1 MATFHD
7 RATSA
12 TPTQYRVFGDN
23 KRSSSSADDESAD
36 GSWHDAVSATTSR
49 HPGGL
54 SSSGTQASLSAKS
67 ASLAPSNITQG
78 SFSSDLRHS
87 GISRNATPRPPES
100 ISHVRGNGAGE
111 IETATT
117 EQRQAIIREQIEKEI
132 KIKTGTEN
140 MLEAL
145 LSKNM
150 KQTKEQRLRVE
161 SELSSSHRKIAQLQ
175 NELEEELMRAHM
187 TPIEAPEARRLS
199 TFFNA
204 GPGRSPS
211 RATTHTTG
219 ESFEAEDS
227 ESESPTVVL
236 SETLQ
241 ELEAEG
247 MSSDYYVDRANNL
260 VDLFKRYPTLKYDL
274 EWSVFGLRV
283 QVMLLSESR
292 DVVAAGYR
300 LTRHAIADRKSI
312 QVIRALHTDELV
324 MLSLVKESKASM
336 EREQALK
343 FVRAFLDVKDGV
355 RELSRSVVRT
365 LVSIAEHR
373 DDRLR
378 NICIMTIAEL
388 LVKDPALLFSAG
400 GIGTLNDVL
409 GEGTFGASESLAA
422 GFVHVLDA
430 PKSRKYL
437 RAGCELNSV
446 FANFTETVPDSDRHL
461 KLRFSAKAI
470 SAMLKTWPGILTLA
484 QNPERPLQ
492 SLLLSLQFPDPQSRD
507 LILELLFDAL
517 RIKPPSWSSSFLA
530 GRRLTTYGRV
540 ANMKSEQDKKQSRTV
555 YEDED
560 NPFDLTAHF
569 SGLILALLVEAGL
582 INVLS
587 DLIDDESDLSLK
599 RKTTLLLVEVLRRA
613 QRSLPSSMCS
623 NLHLLPSLLPSSS
636 PIKARSDNQHLSTS
650 TIYQMESIS
659 RTMTRSD
666 DISDVSGRYS
676 VSTEIPNSLL
686 PGEQSKSKL
695 SSTMDETQF
704 RTAILDTNVL
714 SSVNF
719 MKWKWD
725 LILNIIEGPLTNP
738 KRLDEAIKGSK
749 FIKRLVGF
757 YRPFKYR
764 FSMVRNTKP
773 NRRYIRT
780 GCALMRCLVQSP
792 EGSKYLA
799 QNKLLR
805 QIAECLAQVD
815 RMSGLTSLSPLFS
828 REQMADTLSGG
839 YFALLGT
846 LSSEP
851 SGIQM
856 MERWHMLNMF
866 YHIVELAD
874 RNDLI
879 QTLLGN
885 MDFTHESHLRVILS
899 KALTTG
905 SKDIRIFS
913 TKLLR
918 KYVIG
923 KVLQGSPVEWVIE
936 LLVTQLYDPDV
947 TVCQVAVKILEEA
960 CNQRDYLEYVVK
972 CRPSLDH
979 LGEIGAPLLLR
990 FLSTSVG
997 YHYLDGLDYITQ
1009 EMDDWFLGRNDA
1021 YVGLV
1026 EASLSRAYIDQPRRN
1041 SLALNDIV
1049 EMQDIGLVPPHF
1061 YRELARTTEGCKL
1074 LEQSG
1079 HFYEFASTVR
1089 DFQLDEE
1096 DAEVLLKV
1104 KGALWA
1110 IGNVGSMELSAP
1122 FLEETDIVERIVE
1135 IAETAAVMTMRGT
1148 AFFVLG
1154 LVSRSQHGLEML
1166 IEAGWDAAVDQRGRS
1181 LGSCMPLNL
1190 SKLYS
1195 VKFEPYHVCTEEDKA
1210 ARNRYKVASKD
1221 SDPLKQKILGL
1232 IIDMGNTVLAKKAA
1246 ADLQVLKTNRPECF
1260 RRIDLFE
1267 KTLVILESHHF
1278 RLSARRFAL
1287 ELFDKS
1293 VVRRIIF
1300 GDESVSD
1307 SEMSE

>member
-12 TPTQYRVFGDN
+12 TPTQHRVLGDSR
-23 KRSSSSADDESAD
+23 RSSSSADDESAD

-49 HPGGL
+49 HAGP
-54 SSSGTQASLSAKS
+54 SSSGTLASLSAKS

-78 SFSSDLRHS
+78 SFNSDLKHAS
-87 GISRNATPRPPES
+87 ISRNATPRPPES
-100 ISHVRGNGAGE
+100 ITHGRGNGVGGDNEAP
-111 IETATT
+111 TT
-117 EQRQAIIREQIEKEI
+117 EQRQAIIRGQIEKEI

-145 LSKNM
+145 LAKNM

-175 NELEEELMRAHM
+175 NELEEELMRAQL

-204 GPGRSPS
+204 TSGRSPS
-211 RATTHTTG
+211 RATTHATG
-219 ESFEAEDS
+219 ESFEDEDS
-227 ESESPTVVL
+227 EAESPTVVL

-247 MSSDYYVDRANNL
+247 MSPDYYVDRANNL

-300 LTRHAIADRKSI
+300 LTRYAIADRKSI

-409 GEGTFGASESLAA
+409 GEGTFGASDSLAA
-422 GFVHVLDA
+422 GFVHVLDS

-461 KLRFSAKAI
+461 KLKYSAKAI

-540 ANMKSEQDKKQSRTV
+540 ANMKSDQEKKQPRAV

-560 NPFDLTAHF
+560 NSFDLTAHF

-582 INVLS
+582 IKVLS
-587 DLIDDESDLSLK
+587 DLIEDEPDLSLK
-599 RKTTLLLVEVLRRA
+599 RKTTLLLAEVLRRA
-613 QRSLPSSMCS
+613 QRCLPSSMCS

-636 PIKARSDNQHLSTS
+636 ALKERSDNQHLSTS

-666 DISDVSGRYS
+666 DISDVNGRYS
-676 VSTEIPNSLL
+676 VSAEIPASLFT
-686 PGEQSKSKL
+686 GEQNKSKL
-695 SSTMDETQF
+695 SATMDEAQF

-749 FIKRLVGF
+749 FMKRL
-757 YRPFKYR
+757 
-764 FSMVRNTKP
+764 P
-773 NRRYIRT
+773 NRRYVRT

-851 SGIQM
+851 NGLQM

-866 YHIVELAD
+866 YHIVELTD

-885 MDFTHESHLRVILS
+885 MDFTRESHLRVILS

-918 KYVIG
+918 KYVVG
-923 KVLQGSPVEWVIE
+923 KVLQGTPVEWVIQ

-947 TVCQVAVKILEEA
+947 AVCQVAVKILEEA

-1026 EASLSRAYIDQPRRN
+1026 EASLSRAYVDQPRRN

-1079 HFYEFASTVR
+1079 HFYEFASILR
-1089 DFQLDEE
+1089 DFQLNEE
-1096 DAEVLLKV
+1096 DPEVLLKV
-1104 KGALWA
+1104 KGSLWA

-1122 FLEETDIVERIVE
+1122 FLEETDIVERIVQ
-1135 IAETAAVMTMRGT
+1135 IAENAAVMTMRGT

-1181 LGSCMPLNL
+1181 LGSCMPMDLR
-1190 SKLYS
+1190 KLYS
-1195 VKFEPYHVCTEEDKA
+1195 VTFEQHHARTEKDKA
-1210 ARNRYKVASKD
+1210 ARNRYKAASKD
-1221 SDPLKQKILGL
+1221 QDPLKQKVLSL

-1246 ADLQVLKTNRPECF
+1246 SDLQVFKANRPDCF

-1293 VVRRIIF
+1293 VLRRIIF
-1300 GDESVSD
+1300 GDDSGSESD
-1307 SEMSE
+1307 SAMSE